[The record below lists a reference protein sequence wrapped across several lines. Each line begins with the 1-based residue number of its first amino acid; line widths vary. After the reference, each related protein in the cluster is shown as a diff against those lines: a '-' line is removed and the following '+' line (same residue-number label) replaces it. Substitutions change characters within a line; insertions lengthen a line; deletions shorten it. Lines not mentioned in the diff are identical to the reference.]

1 LTSVNSPE
9 VYPVFS
15 VDTKTEPA
23 SSKPVPPR
31 SPDLSP
37 AAVARPEPAY
47 KPAAAA
53 ANGVSVIGRDLTIL
67 GDKITIV
74 SQNKLQV
81 DGDVRGDVYGKQVVI
96 TTDGSVVGLVRAE
109 KIEVHG
115 AVSGSICAVTVV
127 LHASAR
133 VDGDIMHQTLALAE
147 GAQFEGRVR
156 RSDDT
161 SELLPVLDPEAVS
174 SSRGAQRGFM

>member
-1 LTSVNSPE
+1 MFN
-9 VYPVFS
+9 
-15 VDTKTEPA
+15 VDTKSEPNP
-23 SSKPVPPR
+23 SKPVPPR
-31 SPDLSP
+31 SPALSP
-37 AAVARPEPAY
+37 AAAARPDPAY
-47 KPAAAA
+47 KPGPAA
-53 ANGVSVIGRDLTIL
+53 ANGISVIGRDLTIL

-115 AVSGSICAVTVV
+115 TVSGSICAVTVV
-127 LHASAR
+127 LHASAK
-133 VDGDIMHQTLALAE
+133 VDGDIMHQTLGLAE

-161 SELLPVLDPEAVS
+161 SQLLPVLDPEAIS
-174 SSRGAQRGFM
+174 SGRGSERGFM